1 MKEKEDKRVKMKE
14 EIEMSNKL
22 RKKMSQE
29 IEDLKR
35 KSSKL
40 FKVVFF
46 VLGRNVLRLFWP
58 RAYLYNKYRL
68 YTKVKVAMRFI
79 EPRAVK

>member
-1 MKEKEDKRVKMKE
+1 MKEKDDERVKMKE
-14 EIEMSNKL
+14 EIEMLSKL

-40 FKVVFF
+40 FKVVFSF
-46 VLGRNVLRLFWP
+46 RGG
-58 RAYLYNKYRL
+58 
-68 YTKVKVAMRFI
+68 TS
-79 EPRAVK
+79 